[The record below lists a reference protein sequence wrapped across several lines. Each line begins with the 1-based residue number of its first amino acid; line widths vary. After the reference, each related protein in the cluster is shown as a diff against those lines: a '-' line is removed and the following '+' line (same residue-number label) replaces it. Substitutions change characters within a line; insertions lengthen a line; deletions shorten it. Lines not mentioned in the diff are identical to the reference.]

1 MKRRGSGGRHLKRK
15 PAPAFWPIPKK
26 KHVWAV
32 RPVPGPHPID
42 RCIPLL
48 VIIRD
53 ILKLAEV
60 SREARIIIKQG
71 LVKVDGVVRREPR
84 FPVGLMDVL
93 SLEEANTHYRIL
105 PTHKGLSLHK
115 INNGEAKFKLCRI
128 ENKTTVKGGRTQL
141 NLHDGRN
148 ILLSPE
154 EEDVYKTLDVLMIEV
169 PSQTI
174 LKHLRIG
181 EGMYAIVIGGKN
193 IGKHGKILG
202 IEQVKGEKRRRHGVV
217 LQSPDGEEFR
227 TILDYVFVVG
237 EEEPLISL
245 PSKE

>member
-148 ILLSPE
+148 ILIKISNPFE
-154 EEDVYKTLDVLMIEV
+154 PVEDVYKTLDSVLI
-169 PSQTI
+169 TI
-174 LKHLRIG
+174 PDQQIVEHIKLK
-181 EGMYAIVIGGKN
+181 EGAYVLVIDGRNVGA
-193 IGKHGKILG
+193 
-202 IEQVKGEKRRRHGVV
+202 KGRLKSVVQIFKRRRSIATLVDDNGN
-217 LQSPDGEEFR
+217 EIR
-227 TILDYVFVVG
+227 TILDYIFPIG
-237 EEEPLISL
+237 HEKPLI
-245 PSKE
+245 EV